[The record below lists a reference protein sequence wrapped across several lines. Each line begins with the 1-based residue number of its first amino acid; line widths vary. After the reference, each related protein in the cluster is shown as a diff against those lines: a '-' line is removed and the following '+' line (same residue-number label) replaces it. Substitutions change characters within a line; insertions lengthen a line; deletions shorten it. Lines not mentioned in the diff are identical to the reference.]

1 MTHNETTKNHPGGI
15 QDRSI
20 FEKTARMYETES
32 ENDVYRALSLYISK
46 LNPKCEAL
54 FQQPRR
60 DWNESA
66 ITPEIWYEN
75 RPFGGNT
82 LGNIMKEISTK
93 AKLSK
98 VYTNHCV
105 RATTITLWSQAGL
118 SDRHRIYH
126 ISEHRSPNSLQHYR
140 DSRPSSTQLRKCS
153 DVLSSA
159 LQGANQAKQKSP
171 RYDEPVSQLKAAE
184 VSAEWLKRT
193 ADHSPQRST
202 GKCLAA
208 HSILAPSVPCKLN
221 IILLKAKVSEL
232 GSSFSFRR
240 FFSVPAIIS
249 LEPFFILM
257 WSFTFYKRNQSQRAQ
272 LVKHFIK
279 RITE

>member
-1 MTHNETTKNHPGGI
+1 
-15 QDRSI
+15 
-20 FEKTARMYETES
+20 MYGTES
-32 ENDVYRALSLYISK
+32 ENDGYWALSLYISK
-46 LNPKCEAL
+46 LNPKREAL

-105 RATTITLWSQAGL
+105 RATAITLWSQAGL
-118 SDRHRIYH
+118 WDPHRTCH
-126 ISEHRSPNSLQHYR
+126 ISGHRSPNSLQQKKKSHYN
-140 DSRPSSTQLRKCS
+140 SRPSSTQLRKCS

-159 LQGANQAKQKSP
+159 LQGANQAKQMSP
-171 RYDEPVSQLKAAE
+171 RCDEPVSQLKAAE
-184 VSAEWLKRT
+184 VSGRVVET
-193 ADHSPQRST
+193 HSRSFTTTIHREMLGGIFNSCTIGSVQINFYPPQSKSQWI
-202 GKCLAA
+202 GELLQLSK
-208 HSILAPSVPCKLN
+208 IL
-221 IILLKAKVSEL
+221 
-232 GSSFSFRR
+232 F
-240 FFSVPAIIS
+240 PAIIS
-249 LEPFFILM
+249 SEPFFILM